1 MATQLFNSV
10 NVCFLGIELIKR
22 RVSTQV
28 PPLWDLW
35 RLLRSRDV
43 KKMSVSTN
51 RFAFHLGHDFG
62 KQATLPLVILKKKG
76 ANWTRAPPS
85 GADWLRPSIIP
96 VPEAEFSH
104 RLSACER
111 GSIETI
117 AWKSI
122 RKIGSWGVE
131 TVTWPGRLPIGRL
144 RSVLFCAV

>member
-51 RFAFHLGHDFG
+51 RFAFHLGHDVG

-76 ANWTRAPPS
+76 AN
-85 GADWLRPSIIP
+85 
-96 VPEAEFSH
+96 
-104 RLSACER
+104 
-111 GSIETI
+111 
-117 AWKSI
+117 
-122 RKIGSWGVE
+122 
-131 TVTWPGRLPIGRL
+131 
-144 RSVLFCAV
+144 